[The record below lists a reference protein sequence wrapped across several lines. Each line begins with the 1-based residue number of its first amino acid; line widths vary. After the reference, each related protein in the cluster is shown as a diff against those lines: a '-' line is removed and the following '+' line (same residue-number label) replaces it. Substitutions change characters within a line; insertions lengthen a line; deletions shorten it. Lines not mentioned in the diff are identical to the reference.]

1 MSEEVAG
8 RGELAVPHP
17 ASATLLDRLHGTAVA
32 GTWIRP
38 DGADG
43 ILNSSVSPLSL
54 LRALRRRLP
63 SALGLAILASSA
75 SLTAAW
81 FLVPQAKFRAKSL
94 LKVDS
99 QTPRILYKVEN
110 PGGEDYKRYQ
120 KTQVNLLKSR
130 VVLSSALSSEGI
142 SKLPMIR
149 DLPDQLAWLQENVE
163 AQFLGESELMEISL
177 GGDRPEDLKRIVNAV
192 TAAFMDEIVLK
203 EGKEKAGRLET
214 LKKLSKTYTDMKKTR
229 RDTIRKLAQQAG
241 SDDKQTL
248 ILQKQFAMEH
258 LASLRRELAEVESQK
273 RKAEAVLR
281 ARRPGSLQETSA
293 PLASGSE
300 VDRLVDQDP
309 GVNGLSQKLAD
320 MEQRLALESSHSR
333 QVARN
338 SAMDPVAKTL
348 RDEVA
353 SLRAALAKKRGVVRR
368 LVIRELQNPETGADV
383 LKGDPNRQQLAILED
398 IEGRIKSEIEKD
410 SKNDEKLTDDT
421 LDLQDYQDDL
431 AQIQQAAAKIDSEVE
446 MLNVELQARS
456 RIMKIEDAE
465 TPSSRDERKRFLM
478 IGVIT
483 LGSFMG
489 TLLGIAF
496 LELQARR
503 VDSVDEV
510 MVDLGLPV
518 VGALPM
524 LPSKTRNSGAPR
536 RTEKDRYW
544 YNLLLESVDATRTM
558 LVHAARL
565 GNDRVV
571 MIASAL
577 PGEGKTS
584 LASHLATSLARSG
597 RKTLLI
603 DADLRSPSIHRL
615 FELTQDPGLSE
626 LLRAESGLEDVLAST
641 AVEELSVITAGRC
654 DSRTMRILAQGGLA
668 GLFDRLRELYDFVIV
683 DTSPVL
689 PVSDALLVAQQCDA
703 VLFSILR
710 DVSRKAKIF
719 AAYQRLSAL
728 RVKVLGA
735 VVTGEHDGRYSKA
748 YYPSNIYDGPCGSA
762 ESPGETGTGSIS

>member
-1 MSEEVAG
+1 MSEEAS
-8 RGELAVPHP
+8 RGELAVPQH
-17 ASATLLDRLHGTAVA
+17 ASATLLEHLPGAA
-32 GTWIRP
+32 APGTWIRP
-38 DGADG
+38 DWAAAG
-43 ILNSSVSPLSL
+43 LSSGVSPLSL

-63 SALGLAILASSA
+63 SALGLAILALFTSFTA
-75 SLTAAW
+75 SW
-81 FLVPQAKFRAKSL
+81 SLVPQAKFKAKSL

-110 PGGEDYKRYQ
+110 QGGEDYKRYQ
-120 KTQVNLLKSR
+120 KTQVNLLRSR

-149 DLPDQLAWLQENVE
+149 DLPDQLAWLQENLE
-163 AQFLGESELMEISL
+163 AQFLGDSELMEISL
-177 GGDRPEDLKRIVNAV
+177 SGDRPEDLRRIVNAV

-214 LKKLSKTYTDMKKTR
+214 LRKLSKTYTDMKKTR

-273 RKAEAVLR
+273 RKIEAILR
-281 ARRPGSLQETSA
+281 TRRPETLQETAA
-293 PLASGSE
+293 PLVSSAE
-300 VDRLVDQDP
+300 VDRLVGQDP
-309 GVNGLSQKLAD
+309 GVSDLVANLAD
-320 MEQRLALESSHSR
+320 LERRLALESSHSR

-338 SAMDPVAKTL
+338 AAMDPVVKKL
-348 RDEVA
+348 RDEVT
-353 SLRAALAKKRGVVRR
+353 SLRAALAKKRGEVRR
-368 LVIRELQNPETGADV
+368 VVIRGLQDPETNGEIPS
-383 LKGDPNRQQLAILED
+383 GDPNRQQLAILED
-398 IEGRIKSEIEKD
+398 IDARIRAEIDKG
-410 SKNDEKLTDDT
+410 SRNDEKLTDDT

-465 TPSSRDERKRFLM
+465 TPTTRDERKRFLM

-483 LGSFMG
+483 LGSFLG
-489 TLLGIAF
+489 TLLGVAF
-496 LELQARR
+496 LELQARK
-503 VDSVDEV
+503 VDSADEV
-510 MVDLGLPV
+510 VVDLGLPV

-524 LPSKTRNSGAPR
+524 LPSKARDSRVRR
-536 RTEKDRYW
+536 RTERDRYW
-544 YNLLLESVDATRTM
+544 HNLLLESVDATRTM
-558 LVHAARL
+558 LVHAARS

-584 LASHLATSLARSG
+584 LACHLATSLARSG
-597 RKTLLI
+597 LKTLLV

-615 FELTQDPGLSE
+615 FELTQEPGLSE
-626 LLRAESGLEDVLAST
+626 LLRGEPDLDDVRAST
-641 AVEELSVITAGRC
+641 AVEELDVITAGRC
-654 DSRTMRILAQGGLA
+654 DFRTIRILAQGGLA
-668 GLFDRLRELYDFVIV
+668 GLFNRLKERYEFVIV

-689 PVSDALLVAQQCDA
+689 PVSDSLLIAQQCDA
-703 VLFSILR
+703 VVFSVLR

-735 VVTGEHDGRYSKA
+735 VVTGGHEGRYAKA
-748 YYPSNIYDGPCGSA
+748 YYPSNIYDGSSGAA
-762 ESPGETGTGSIS
+762 EAPAETGTGSTS